1 MATLWETRGKKRQNS
16 LEIKDSSQ
24 KKVLSLVLCV
34 AVMLSVMVLGAGAAF
49 SDQDQIENTEAV
61 NMCSALNIIGG
72 YEDGTF
78 HPERNIKR
86 SEVTKMICVA
96 LNGGTE
102 PNVSTNAVPTF
113 SDVRGTSAEWAEG
126 YIEAC
131 VAQGIVSGVGGGR
144 FSPDGNVTGAQ
155 LAKMLLVS
163 LGYNADNEKFVGDTW
178 ETNVNV
184 RASQKGLYKGLEAM
198 DTSVAVTRDAAA
210 QMVWNALQANMV
222 EYKTTIVTDENGQ
235 LTTQI
240 TVQDRV
246 VNDQN
251 DKLTLLADKYDGA
264 VETGFITAAP
274 SSKTNPKGITFVW
287 DRNSNGTYGGTDE
300 NETVT
305 FRNATTDVSD
315 LLGYEVTLVWNTNDI
330 NASDAIYGFYKTDD
344 NTSYEAVWKDIEA
357 DGNKVK
363 FGGKSYK
370 LDGNQITVFADE
382 DWTTPF
388 TWTSN
393 NFNKDALSDTVVFID
408 NDGDGDLDAAQ
419 VKTQA
424 VTQVTYVGSKN
435 VTTKALVGNQDLY
448 TFAYDTT
455 ADLSDVNVYEGIA
468 KDDYVKVSY
477 DYYTDKVT
485 YEKLDV
491 QTGTIEATR
500 TNNTTKEVKIGG
512 EWLKATQGYTGVD
525 TLSAATG
532 DTVEYV
538 AIGNL
543 IYNIKKTDGQW
554 GSNSIAMVYNAAKGA
569 AGTLDADKVMAEII
583 KRDGST
589 ATVEVSKVDNADV
602 NGTLATVTAIAGKIV
617 TYRVV
622 DGKYEFRTLDDANNT
637 AGFEH
642 ALTNDAGGA
651 YAGAPAS
658 KYDGIE
664 IADDAIVF
672 VIHEGGAAS
681 GYADADNSADVLTGS
696 ELKKA
701 RGVTFEEVYATQ
713 DMYLTNTKNGFNYV
727 YGMVVGIDTD
737 TLITT
742 GSNYGYLL
750 ADAAET
756 TVDGKNYRVFNMWT
770 EAGEITAYE
779 ETGYE
784 FEYESGTVITYEV
797 TSVKDGI
804 TYIKSVDVPDLT
816 IGQVTAKDGNNVGLD
831 GTKYELVNDSVVLNV
846 DTDAGTG
853 ISGGDEARGQIAE
866 ADLDAGVLNVL
877 YDVDAN
883 DEIIFMLIDTVNN
896 EILNFDLSNV
906 TASALKAAL
915 AGAEAGDTLTL
926 TGNIPDGTFNVPED
940 VTVTIAGTISDT
952 TVFNVA
958 DGAAVK
964 VSATATGLAGKLTAN
979 VAAGG
984 AVELPQGK
992 LMGDSTALTS
1002 YTGTDAATV
1011 AANAGG
1017 GVDIT
1022 VPSTSTLT
1030 LNQNFEMSAKDNLT
1044 VAGKLIAAKN
1054 GITFTT
1060 DAVALPTGAGVSATT
1075 GNFYANGD
1083 NATSDAIATSK
1094 TYTYGTHTVTGGA
1107 VTGWMAS

>member
-1 MATLWETRGKKRQNS
+1 
-16 LEIKDSSQ
+16 
-24 KKVLSLVLCV
+24 
-34 AVMLSVMVLGAGAAF
+34 MLAFACAFTMFAGAAF
-49 SDQDQIENTEAV
+49 TDQADINADNADAV
-61 NMCSALNIIGG
+61 ELLTALNVIQGDP
-72 YEDGTF
+72 DGSF
-78 HPERNIKR
+78 APER
-86 SEVTKMICVA
+86 EVTRAEMAKMIYVIR
-96 LNGGTE
+96 NGG
-102 PNVSTNAVPTF
+102 NDNADAYETVA
-113 SDVRGTSAEWAEG
+113 TSFTDISGHWAEG
-126 YIEAC
+126 YIKYL
-131 VAQGIVSGVGGGR
+131 QNTGIVAGKSATK
-144 FSPDGNVTGAQ
+144 FDPDSTVTTG
-155 LAKMLLVS
+155 
-163 LGYNADNEKFVGDTW
+163 
-178 ETNVNV
+178 
-184 RASQKGLYKGLEAM
+184 EAM
-198 DTSVAVTRDAAA
+198 KMALVLAGYRADKAGLTGTQWLNNTVSYATTYGLTKDVHSAIAGGCTRQDAA
-210 QMVWNALQANMV
+210 QILSNTLTEVNAVQWS
-222 EYKTTIVTDENGQ
+222 EVTNSFLNDSERG
-235 LTTQI
+235 LAWGGDPI
-240 TVQDRV
+240 TVGEKWMDLR
-246 VNDQN
+246 
-251 DKLTLLADKYDGA
+251 
-264 VETGFITAAP
+264 VETGFLTDVP
-274 SSKTNPKGITFVW
+274 SAKVNPKGIDFTYE
-287 DRNSNGTYGGTDE
+287 DEDGTWQP
-300 NETVT
+300 VP
-305 FRNATTDVSD
+305 FRNVATDVAD
-315 LLGYEVTLVWNTNDI
+315 LMGYEVKVVWNDDDVT
-330 NASDAIYGFYKTDD
+330 ASNAIYGIYKTS
-344 NTSYEAVWKDIEA
+344 NNVSYEAVWKDIEA

-370 LDGNQITVFADE
+370 LNSNQITVFADE
-382 DWTTPF
+382 DWTNPY
-388 TWTSN
+388 TWTSA

-477 DYYTDKVT
+477 DVYTDKVT

-500 TNNTTKEVKIGG
+500 TNNTTKEIKIGG
-512 EWLKATQGYTGVD
+512 EWLKATLGYDGVD
-525 TLSAATG
+525 NLSAATG

-569 AGTLDADKVMAEII
+569 ANTLDADKVMADII

-589 ATVEVSKVDNADV
+589 ATVEVSKVNNADV
-602 NGTLATVTAIAGKIV
+602 NGTLATVTDIAGKIV

-622 DGKYEFRTLDDANNT
+622 DGKYEFRTLDDDDNT

-642 ALTNDAGGA
+642 ALTNDDGGA
-651 YAGAPAS
+651 YAGAPVS

-672 VIHEGGAAS
+672 VIHEGGAGS

-701 RGVTFEEVYATQ
+701 RGATFEEVYANN

-756 TVDGKNYRVFNMWT
+756 AVDGKNYRVFNMWT

-779 ETGYE
+779 ETGDE

-896 EILNFDLSNV
+896 EILNFDLSNI
-906 TASALKAAL
+906 TASALTAAL
-915 AGAEAGDTLTL
+915 AAAEAGDTLTL
-926 TGNIPDGTFNVPED
+926 TGTVPTGTFTVKSG
-940 VTVTIAGTISDT
+940 VTLKAAATAVISAGTIVNAQPRATVIVAGNREMVGENSLSSDGT
-952 TVFNVA
+952 ITLKVLA
-958 DGAAVK
+958 DNRMEYTLTDDAV
-964 VSATATGLAGKLTAN
+964 LAGMLEIAGADALKGSFEVTGEDDAVIKVYNSFSGANEWKLNIGNQADQN
-979 VAAGG
+979 MV
-984 AVELPQGK
+984 K
-992 LMGDSTALTS
+992 NNS
-1002 YTGTDAATV
+1002 YTWNTNTW
-1011 AANAGG
+1011 
-1017 GVDIT
+1017 T
-1022 VPSTSTLT
+1022 
-1030 LNQNFEMSAKDNLT
+1030 Q
-1044 VAGKLIAAKN
+1044 
-1054 GITFTT
+1054 
-1060 DAVALPTGAGVSATT
+1060 
-1075 GNFYANGD
+1075 
-1083 NATSDAIATSK
+1083 
-1094 TYTYGTHTVTGGA
+1094 
-1107 VTGWMAS
+1107 ASL

>member
-1 MATLWETRGKKRQNS
+1 
-16 LEIKDSSQ
+16 
-24 KKVLSLVLCV
+24 
-34 AVMLSVMVLGAGAAF
+34 MLAFACAFTMFAGAAF
-49 SDQDQIENTEAV
+49 TDQADINTDNADAV
-61 NMCSALNIIGG
+61 ELLTALNVIQGDP
-72 YEDGTF
+72 DGSF
-78 HPERNIKR
+78 APER
-86 SEVTKMICVA
+86 EVTRAEMAKMIYVIR
-96 LNGGTE
+96 NGGNDNADAYKT
-102 PNVSTNAVPTF
+102 VSTSFTDI
-113 SDVRGTSAEWAEG
+113 SGHWAEG
-126 YIEAC
+126 YIKYL
-131 VAQGIVSGVGGGR
+131 QNTGIVAGKSATRFDPDSTVTTGEAMKMALVLAGYRADKAGLTGTQWLNNTVSYATTYGLTKDVHSAIAGGCTR
-144 FSPDGNVTGAQ
+144 QDAAQILSNTLTEVNAVQWSEVTNSF
-155 LAKMLLVS
+155 LNDS
-163 LGYNADNEKFVGDTW
+163 E
-178 ETNVNV
+178 
-184 RASQKGLYKGLEAM
+184 KGLAWGG
-198 DTSVAVTRDAAA
+198 DP
-210 QMVWNALQANMV
+210 
-222 EYKTTIVTDENGQ
+222 
-235 LTTQI
+235 I
-240 TVQDRV
+240 TVGEKWMDLRI
-246 VNDQN
+246 
-251 DKLTLLADKYDGA
+251 
-264 VETGFITAAP
+264 ETGFITDVP
-274 SSKTNPKGITFVW
+274 SAKVNPKSISF
-287 DRNSNGTYGGTDE
+287 TYE
-300 NETVT
+300 NAKGEDVDVT
-305 FRNATTDVSD
+305 FRNATADVAD
-315 LLGYEVTLVWNTNDI
+315 LMGYEVKVVWNDEDVT
-330 NASDAIYGFYKTDD
+330 AADAIYGIYKTA
-344 NTSYEAVWKDIEA
+344 NNVSYEAVWKDIEK
-357 DGNKVK
+357 DGDKVK
-363 FGGKSYK
+363 FDGKSYK
-370 LDGNQITVFADE
+370 LNGDQITVYADE
-382 DWTTPF
+382 DWSELDAY

-477 DYYTDKVT
+477 DVYTDKVT

-500 TNNTTKEVKIGG
+500 TNNTTKEIKIGG
-512 EWLKATQGYTGVD
+512 EWLKATLGYDGVD
-525 TLSAATG
+525 NLSAATG

-569 AGTLDADKVMAEII
+569 ANTLDADKVMADII

-589 ATVEVSKVDNADV
+589 ATVEVSKVNNADV
-602 NGTLATVTAIAGKIV
+602 NGTLATVTDIAGKIV

-622 DGKYEFRTLDDANNT
+622 DGKYEFRTLDDDDNT

-642 ALTNDAGGA
+642 ALTNDDGGA
-651 YAGAPAS
+651 YAGAPVS

-672 VIHEGGAAS
+672 VIHEGGADS

-701 RGVTFEEVYATQ
+701 RGATFEEVYADN

-756 TVDGKNYRVFNMWT
+756 AVDGKNYRVFNMWT

-779 ETGYE
+779 ETGDE

-896 EILNFDLSNV
+896 EILNFDLSNI
-906 TASALKAAL
+906 TASALTAAL
-915 AGAEAGDTLTL
+915 AAAEAGDTLTL

-940 VTVTIAGTISDT
+940 VTVTIAGAISDT

-964 VSATATGLAGKLTAN
+964 VSATATGLAGKLTAK
-979 VAAGG
+979 VSAGG

-1022 VPSTSTLT
+1022 VPATGTLA
-1030 LNQNFEMSAKDNLT
+1030 LNQNFEMSAKDTLT
-1044 VAGKLIAAKN
+1044 VAGKLIAANN

-1060 DAVALPTGAGVSATT
+1060 DAAALPTGAGVSATT
-1075 GNFYANGD
+1075 GNFYTDGSD
-1083 NATSDAIATSK
+1083 TTSDGIVNSK
-1094 TYTYGTHTVTGGA
+1094 TYTYGTHTVTGGT